1 MVVASQNYCNDHTEY
16 LSKVLGVIVGTRGTE
31 SGYSAG
37 DDGSDGAP
45 NQVPGEILQSELMN

>member
-1 MVVASQNYCNDHTEY
+1 MVVASQNYCNDHAEY
-16 LSKVLGVIVGTRGTE
+16 LSKVLGAVAGPQRTE

-45 NQVPGEILQSELMN
+45 NQVPGEILQFELMN

>member
-1 MVVASQNYCNDHTEY
+1 MVVASQNCCNDHAEN
-16 LSKVLGVIVGTRGTE
+16 LSKVLGVVAGPQGTE
-31 SGYSAG
+31 STG